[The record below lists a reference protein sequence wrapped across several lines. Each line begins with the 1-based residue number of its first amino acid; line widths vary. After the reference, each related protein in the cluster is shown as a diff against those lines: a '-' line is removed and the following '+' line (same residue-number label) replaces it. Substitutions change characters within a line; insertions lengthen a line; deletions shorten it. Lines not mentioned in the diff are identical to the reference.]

1 MHQGRRVPPPP
12 DTLPKAVWAYL
23 MENAQ
28 WVCVTLAIT
37 VLIVVLV
44 PPMLGSQRKAYDT
57 VAQACASAIQAQLIT
72 EPTSPSFQALMKQKG
87 IQAACGQPTL
97 HVTPLQQP
105 STFAVQDSRGR
116 RTFVVTP
123 ASVSGMP

>member
-1 MHQGRRVPPPP
+1 MRQERHAPPP

-37 VLIVVLV
+37 VLVVILV

-57 VAQACASAIQAQLIT
+57 VAQSCARAIQATLIT
-72 EPTSPSFQALMKQKG
+72 EPVTPNFQAFMKQENV
-87 IQAACGQPTL
+87 QAACGYPTL

-105 STFAVQDSRGR
+105 STYAVQDSRGK

-123 ASVSGMP
+123 ASVSSTP